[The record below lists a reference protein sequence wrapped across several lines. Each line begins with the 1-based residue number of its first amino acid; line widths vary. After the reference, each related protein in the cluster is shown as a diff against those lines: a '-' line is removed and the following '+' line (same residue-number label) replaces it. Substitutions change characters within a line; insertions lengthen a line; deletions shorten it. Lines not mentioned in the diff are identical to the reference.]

1 MKKLLISRCLIGD
14 KCRYDGLAKPL
25 PASTLEALKKKYELI
40 PICPEVM
47 GGLTTPRI
55 ANERRENRVIR
66 KDGVDVSKAFCDG
79 ANQCLDIAKK
89 THVDIALLKERSPSC
104 GVHFIYDGSFLGRLI
119 PGEGVFKELLREKT
133 DIKICSEEEIDQLL
147 K

>member
-14 KCRYDGLAKPL
+14 KCRYDGLNKPL
-25 PASTLEALKKKYELI
+25 PTSTLEALKKKYELI

-66 KDGVDVSKAFCDG
+66 KDGVDVSKAFYDG